1 MCILSWLVVLVTVNE
16 NASTACFQ
24 LVFSDLFSNL
34 WLLCSVHNFVLT
46 VSVTVSCQ
54 LVHLCCSS
62 PVYVSVIQLLWLKR
76 CRSHAS
82 SDVVVR
88 IFNPYY

>member
-34 WLLCSVHNFVLT
+34 WLLCSVHNFVLINGIRNCIMST
-46 VSVTVSCQ
+46 CPPLLFFSCLCVRDSVAVVETLSESC
-54 LVHLCCSS
+54 
-62 PVYVSVIQLLWLKR
+62 K
-76 CRSHAS
+76 
-82 SDVVVR
+82 
-88 IFNPYY
+88 